1 MPAIGID
8 ISDNDGTPLPI
19 STPIDINLPNTEGN
33 VKSNVTNVQLNSTRV
48 LSMDY
53 VVDVGFRDAA
63 FVVEIEDRYEQLIS
77 SDLHFFK
84 WHVSV

>member
-8 ISDNDGTPLPI
+8 ITDNDGTPLPI

-33 VKSNVTNVQLNSTRV
+33 VKPNVTNVQFNSTRV
-48 LSMDY
+48 LSIDY

-63 FVVEIEDRYEQLIS
+63 FVVEIEDRYEQLSS
-77 SDLHFFK
+77 SDLNFFN
-84 WHVSV
+84 

>member
-1 MPAIGID
+1 MIFLQGVPGNMPAIGIN
-8 ISDNDGTPLPI
+8 ITDNDGTPLPI

-33 VKSNVTNVQLNSTRV
+33 VKPNVTNVQLNYTRV

-63 FVVEIEDRYEQLIS
+63 FVVEIEDRNE
-77 SDLHFFK
+77 
-84 WHVSV
+84 

>member
-8 ISDNDGTPLPI
+8 ITNNDGTSLPI

-33 VKSNVTNVQLNSTRV
+33 VKLNVTNVQLSSTRI

-53 VVDVGFRDAA
+53 AVDVGFTDAA
-63 FVVEIEDRYEQLIS
+63 FVVEIGDGYEQLS
-77 SDLHFFK
+77 SSSFNWD
-84 WHVSV
+84 VSV